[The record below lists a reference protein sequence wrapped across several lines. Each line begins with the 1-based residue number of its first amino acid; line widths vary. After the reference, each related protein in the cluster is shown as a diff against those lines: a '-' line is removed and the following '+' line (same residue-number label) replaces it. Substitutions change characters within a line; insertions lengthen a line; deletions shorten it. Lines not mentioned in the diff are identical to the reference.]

1 MIRLPPRSTRTDTLF
16 PYTTLCRARCVSGE
30 ATDKVFQ
37 RVAAKVIAAHGRE
50 ERSIR
55 CAASLLQPSFQQRCR
70 LAPQRRTSLLPTLA
84 VAPDVRTGAEHHVL
98 APQADQLGGAQA
110 RLQRHQ
116 QDQVVAP
123 PDPGRAVRGRDHCR
137 DLLSIEEGDGPPDVA
152 LAGDGEDP
160 LAVQ

>member
-98 APQADQLGGAQA
+98 APQDEERKSVVLGKSVSV
-110 RLQRHQ
+110 RLDTGGRTIIKTKIQ
-116 QDQVVAP
+116 QNIQI
-123 PDPGRAVRGRDHCR
+123 
-137 DLLSIEEGDGPPDVA
+137 LQYS
-152 LAGDGEDP
+152 
-160 LAVQ
+160 

>member
-1 MIRLPPRSTRTDTLF
+1 MYQSMLVCFFKHKTAYGRRISGCSSDVCSSALLHGRSVPKDVRADATADERWTRPR
-16 PYTTLCRARCVSGE
+16 CGSGV

-84 VAPDVRTGAEHHVL
+84 VAPDEI
-98 APQADQLGGAQA
+98 
-110 RLQRHQ
+110 
-116 QDQVVAP
+116 
-123 PDPGRAVRGRDHCR
+123 GRAHV
-137 DLLSIEEGDGPPDVA
+137 
-152 LAGDGEDP
+152 
-160 LAVQ
+160 